1 MTKMSLCTQME
12 GYKPNR
18 LDFRYRIDGLN
29 SLSYSV
35 LSREDRPTYTLLSV
49 ELHKTKT
56 MRTRDALGRDRAA
69 RLG

>member
-1 MTKMSLCTQME
+1 MTKMSWCTLTG

-56 MRTRDALGRDRAA
+56 MRTRDALGRDRVA